1 MYREHFGLK
10 LKPFSITPD
19 PKFLFMSPGHKEAL
33 AHLLYGLKE
42 GSGFV
47 VITGEVGTGKTT
59 ILNAFLLKLPPRIPK
74 VVIKNPH
81 INSDNLYFLLGEA
94 ISMPEEKRSRNYK

>member
-19 PKFLFMSPGHKEAL
+19 PKYLYMSPGHKEAL

-81 INSDNLYFLLGEA
+81 IKPENLYYLLEIGRASCRE
-94 ISMPEEKRSRNYK
+94 RV

>member
-1 MYREHFGLK
+1 MYRNYFGLK

-19 PKFLFMSPGHKEAL
+19 PRFLYMSPGHKEAL

-42 GSGFV
+42 ASGFV

-59 ILNAFLLKLPPRIPK
+59 ILNAFLLKLPRACPRWW
-74 VVIKNPH
+74 
-81 INSDNLYFLLGEA
+81 
-94 ISMPEEKRSRNYK
+94 